1 MCRVTWLALTIA
13 ALALSCA
20 APERPQDGPLVDD
33 AGRVLA
39 LEQPPQRIVSLSPAT
54 TELLFALGAGE
65 RVVGRTRWC
74 VDPPEAEQIP
84 SVGDGLNP
92 NIELVVAQRPDL
104 VLFYHSAM
112 NDGAIAQLDR
122 LGIASASVKLD
133 GLADLRRAA
142 LLLGRVTGD
151 SVRADSIVRAFEHDL
166 DAAAAPES
174 IEEPTVLLLAWDNPP
189 IVIGATSF
197 LSEVVTLAGGRNAF
211 ADLDRPSATVSI
223 EAIAVRD
230 PDLVLLAGGS
240 EDPDWARRP
249 EWQMVRAV
257 GERRMVSASGTEFS
271 HPSFRAPSAVAQ
283 LRAALHEEK
292 R

>member
-1 MCRVTWLALTIA
+1 MCRATRLALTIA
-13 ALALSCA
+13 ALGLSCA
-20 APERPQDGPLVDD
+20 APERAQDGPLVDD
-33 AGRVLA
+33 AGRILA
-39 LEQPPQRIVSLSPAT
+39 LEHSPRRIVSLSPAT

-74 VDPPEAEQIP
+74 VDPPEAQQVT

-92 NIELVVAQRPDL
+92 NIELVVAQRPEL

-112 NDGAIAQLDR
+112 NDGAIAQLER

-142 LLLGRVTGD
+142 ILMGRVTGD
-151 SVRADSIVRAFEHDL
+151 SVRADSLVRAFDHDL
-166 DAAAAPES
+166 NAAAAPES
-174 IEEPTVLLLAWDNPP
+174 LGGPTVLLLAWDNPP

-230 PDLVLLAGGS
+230 PDVVLLAGGS

-249 EWQMVRAV
+249 EWQVVRAV
-257 GERRMVSASGTEFS
+257 AERKMVSASGTEFS
-271 HPSFRAPSAVAQ
+271 HPSFRAPGAVAQ